1 MKEYQQKHM
10 IRTLLYSKVTVVIL
24 FLLIILLLRSV
35 MELND
40 KRIEVS
46 KLRTESEV
54 ERKELEDK
62 VAKAQEKNT
71 AIDTP
76 RGFETY
82 VRTTYPVVKQGE
94 GVIVVYD
101 ENKSP
106 VAPVRSDMN
115 IWERLLIWWRGVRGG

>member
-1 MKEYQQKHM
+1 M

-24 FLLIILLLRSV
+24 FVLIILLLRSV

-54 ERKELEDK
+54 ERKELEYK
-62 VAKAQEKNT
+62 VAKAKEKNA

-76 RGFETY
+76 RGFEAY

-101 ENKSP
+101 EDKSP

-115 IWERLLIWWRGVRGG
+115 IWERLLIWWRGVRGEK

>member
-1 MKEYQQKHM
+1 M